1 MKFITPLFSAAS
13 LLVLVSAAPSKT
25 IEERAASNCGQW
37 DTVQTGTYTVYNN
50 LWGESAASSGSQCM
64 SVDGLSGPPSIGTP
78 RTSNL
83 RSLVPCFQTCQHTN
97 PSSAGAGQVEVTA
110 PNPTPTPSS
119 PSRPLLWQ
127 RSPLSH
133 QHGLIQPQAPH

>member
-64 SVDGLSGPPSIGTP
+64 SVDGLSGST
-78 RTSNL
+78 L
-83 RSLVPCFQTCQHTN
+83 KWHTTYVQ
-97 PSSAGAGQVEVTA
+97 PSSRRA
-110 PNPTPTPSS
+110 PFSNMSTY
-119 PSRPLLWQ
+119 
-127 RSPLSH
+127 
-133 QHGLIQPQAPH
+133 